1 MFITLEDET
10 GASNLIVWPSLLD
23 RFRRIIFSA
32 GMMGVEGKL
41 QREGTVIHVIAERLV
56 DLSAALAKVGTR
68 DTVTLPH
75 GRGDEVRNGGGS
87 DQRGLVTAL
96 GFRTKEDFNPDLR
109 IVPEHSIIVR
119 PRNFR

>member
-10 GASNLIVWPSLLD
+10 GSANLIIWPSLLD
-23 RFRRIIFSA
+23 RFRRIVFTA

-41 QREGTVIHVIAERLV
+41 QREGEVIHIIAERLI

-68 DTVTLPH
+68 DAITVPPECH
-75 GRGDEVRNGGGS
+75 DSMRDGGS
-87 DQRGLVTAL
+87 DRCRLATAL
-96 GFRTKEDFNPDLR
+96 RIKEDFNPDLR
-109 IVPEHSIIVR
+109 VVPERGIVIR